1 MITGADETRALK
13 PKKSCPALKNG
24 RRSPKLVN
32 IQKYKEYYL
41 GKHGVPESESDRFI
55 AMRLNNQRQQAVDN
69 RQAIVKLSQ
78 AKKNFSQS

>member
-1 MITGADETRALK
+1 MK

-41 GKHGVPESESDRFI
+41 GKHGVPESKSDRFI
-55 AMRLNNQRQQAVDN
+55 ALRLDNQRQHAVDN
-69 RQAIVKLSQ
+69 RQAMVKLSQ
-78 AKKNFSQS
+78 AKKIFS